1 MLLGQYTNRYN
12 SEDESSGEEE
22 DVDVQTAEDMN
33 DSEGTDVSSESGL
46 DEPPK
51 ENSYSTLLKLL
62 NTDAKSNEPARKK
75 RKIKANE
82 PDANLVEVSIPTA
95 DDIEQMDEVADTEAS
110 ASEDENMDDEGLP
123 GEDYAED
130 IGTDG

>member
-1 MLLGQYTNRYN
+1 
-12 SEDESSGEEE
+12 
-22 DVDVQTAEDMN
+22 MN
-33 DSEGTDVSSESGL
+33 DSEGSDVSSESGL

-62 NTDAKSNEPARKK
+62 NTGANSNEPARKK

-82 PDANLVEVSIPTA
+82 PDTNSVEVSIPTA
-95 DDIEQMDEVADTEAS
+95 DDIEQVDEVADTEAS

-123 GEDYAED
+123 DEDDAEGL
-130 IGTDG
+130 GTDGW